1 MHNYLSEHNITNEF
15 HLERAGYLLGEITKF
30 ATKQIKNFDPS
41 SLETVRA
48 KLRIRRCHKKQKMIS
63 TQTLQQ
69 HQTPFY
75 YYDLELL
82 DKTLLALTKE
92 SNKYGYHVHYAF
104 KANTNSKILERIR
117 HFNLGA
123 DCVSGNEVK
132 CAIENGFSSEN
143 IVFAGVGKSDEEI
156 NYALDK
162 NIFCFNCESLQELEV
177 INELAKAKNKT
188 ASIALRIN
196 PNVDA
201 HTHKYITTGLEE
213 NKFGI
218 NPYEFETVIALLK
231 TLPHLKLIGLH
242 FHIGSQITDLSPFKK
257 LCSRVNEINT
267 YFLNKGFDLPIINVG
282 GGVGINY
289 HEPDKEAIINFENYF
304 KVFADFLELRKNQ
317 QLHFE
322 IGRAIVAQCGSLISK
337 VLYIKTGINTNFAI
351 LDAGMTELIRPAL
364 YQAYHKIENITSSIT
379 HHSSLITKKYDVVGP
394 ICESSDCFGKA
405 VELPETKRGDLIAIR
420 SAGAYGEVMASRYN
434 LRNEVKSIFSL

>member
-1 MHNYLSEHNITNEF
+1 MFSEKI
-15 HLERAGYLLGEITKF
+15 
-30 ATKQIKNFDPS
+30 IK
-41 SLETVRA
+41 
-48 KLRIRRCHKKQKMIS
+48 K
-63 TQTLQQ
+63 LQQ
-69 HQTPFY
+69 EPTPFY

-82 DKTLLALTKE
+82 KKTLNVITTE
-92 SNKYGYHVHYAF
+92 SAKFGYHIHYAF
-104 KANTNSKILERIR
+104 KANVNPQIIKCIKDAK
-117 HFNLGA
+117 LGA

-132 CAIENGFSSEN
+132 CAIDNGFEPEH
-143 IVFAGVGKSDEEI
+143 IVFAGVGKNDNEI

-177 INELAKAKNKT
+177 INELAQAKNKI

-201 HTHKYITTGLEE
+201 NTHKYITTGLEE

-218 NPYEFETVIALLK
+218 NPYQFETVIDLLK
-231 TLPHLKLIGLH
+231 KLSNLKLIGLH
-242 FHIGSQITDLSPFKK
+242 FHIGSQITDLNPFKK
-257 LCSRVNEINT
+257 LCGRVNEINT

-289 HEPDKEAIINFENYF
+289 HEPDSEAIIDFEAYF
-304 KVFADFLELRKNQ
+304 KVFHTFIELRKNQ

-322 IGRAIVAQCGSLISK
+322 IGRAIVAQCGNLISR
-337 VLYIKTGINTNFAI
+337 VLYIKNGINTNFAI

-364 YQAYHKIENITSSIT
+364 YQAYHQIENITSASQNI
-379 HHSSLITKKYDVVGP
+379 IKYDVVGP

-405 VELPETKRGDLIAIR
+405 VDLPETKRGDLIAIR
-420 SAGAYGEVMASRYN
+420 SAGAYGEVMASKYN
-434 LRNEVKSIFSL
+434 LRDDVKSVYSS